1 MVARTDQDQ
10 LVLEDALGDELGVEQ
25 FANQGDL
32 YFVVQN
38 KLEYLVRMTT
48 TDGEFHFGVFLC
60 EFAQKPGQQIGTDRG
75 RRTDRQRSRA
85 RCCEVRDEASALA
98 HRLESAFR
106 IGQKGATGRRQSHAA
121 PRAEKERATDLSL
134 EALQSS
140 GQCRLRQKELG
151 RDGAE
156 ITGTRDAYKG
166 L

>member
-25 FANQGDL
+25 FTNQGDL

-98 HRLESAFR
+98 HRLECALR
-106 IGQKGATGRRQSHAA
+106 IGQKGAARRRQSHAA
-121 PRAEKERATDLSL
+121 PRTEKEWATDLSL